1 VLDGLANLKKV
12 DLANNKISSI
22 GLHVFTQKANLTSL
36 RDINLAFN
44 SLTTLE
50 PWPLIRGQLVS
61 GSTVNLQEKSHQ
73 RVHKSTWLEL
83 PMWNEAA
90 CRDVFELNSEH
101 DAAPADLTN
110 GWNISGKHCRVHSL
124 YNYYEVFANRPSLS
138 MCG

>member
-12 DLANNKISSI
+12 NLAINKISSI

-61 GSTVNLQEKSHQ
+61 GSTVNLHKNRISVFTNRLGWSYRCGMKP
-73 RVHKSTWLEL
+73 RVEMS
-83 PMWNEAA
+83 
-90 CRDVFELNSEH
+90 LNLTANMMQH
-101 DAAPADLTN
+101 AADLTN

-124 YNYYEVFANRPSLS
+124 YNYYEALQTDLP
-138 MCG
+138 